1 MFFNS
6 RETKKQGTEIGDI
19 NLKERLSEDPY
30 KNEYEDIL
38 REREKRKAPGES
50 VSPGGPSVAAEET
63 DEKGNGNEVI
73 LPDEEELLD
82 TGISEEDLFDE
93 PEEMPDEYLEETG
106 KDPEGVNTETRT
118 EALFDNEDEEVA
130 LAEETEK
137 TKESPQLKPE
147 GAAQETYRELFSSC
161 CRRIKIARYN
171 RVYFDGQAAPE
182 KMNAVFESEEELCRF
197 IDRISDPGKGPLRQG
212 YFMGYRFRAV
222 LPPSALSGATV
233 SFAGLSDADDLTEE
247 EITGFGIMSTEML
260 GFLKD
265 RLSNGADII
274 IGGKNGSGTELM
286 LGVLGAY
293 AGTQSGLFVS
303 IQNQDR
309 TLKIKG
315 RDVLSLAP
323 SGECTEKDLI
333 DDALEQK
340 AEALIIGELS
350 PENVHAVLDIAEA
363 RSVQFLTG
371 LLMEED
377 KETLFVK
384 RLSELSRLAPKKI
397 VRKIT
402 GEPGILYIH
411 MESDENGMKRAV
423 KIACIGKEEKEGKT
437 FVKLRTVF
445 RYDGE
450 KKDFI
455 KEAEDAD
462 HSQCGGLS

>member
-6 RETKKQGTEIGDI
+6 RETKKQGSEIGDI

-38 REREKRKAPGES
+38 REREKRKAPGET
-50 VSPGGPSVAAEET
+50 VSHGGSSAVAEET

-106 KDPEGVNTETRT
+106 KDPEGANTETRT
-118 EALFDNEDEEVA
+118 EALFDNEDEEDVPA
-130 LAEETEK
+130 AAEETE
-137 TKESPQLKPE
+137 ESPQLKPE
-147 GAAQETYRELFSSC
+147 GTVLETYRELFSSG

-233 SFAGLSDADDLTEE
+233 SFAGLFDADDLTEE

-274 IGGKNGSGTELM
+274 IGGKNGSGIELM
-286 LGVLGAY
+286 LSVLGAY

-309 TLKIKG
+309 TLKVKG

-350 PENVHAVLDIAEA
+350 PENIHAVLDIAET
-363 RSVQFLTG
+363 RNVQFLTG

-423 KIACIGKEEKEGKT
+423 KIACIGKEEKEGKM
-437 FVKLRTVF
+437 FVKLRTVL

-455 KEAEDAD
+455 KEAGDAD
-462 HSQCGGLS
+462 YSQCGGLS